1 MTHDL
6 QSLTKT
12 FGVPFRPLFGEPYRM
27 QALKHVGRVAIR
39 I

>member
-12 FGVPFRPLFGEPYRM
+12 SGALRPLFREPYRM
-27 QALKHVGRVAIR
+27 QALKHVGRVAI
-39 I
+39 

>member
-12 FGVPFRPLFGEPYRM
+12 SGVPFRPLFREPYRM